1 MSNWSYLAVYAAVCI
16 PAVLFVRRAW
26 KIRSEVTSPSDFFPL
41 KRILSGR
48 EYRATTVAASMSL
61 ATVMIYFINF
71 SALMGAALFVN
82 VISFCASIVLM
93 WFLVPRL
100 MDLNPD
106 NLTVQSFLGRQYDS
120 RFIRNT
126 SQCFTLIG
134 YLSIFSVEL
143 LVGVT
148 VLSPFFGNYVLLFAA
163 LYLVFLLVYSVTG
176 GYRAVVA
183 TDRLQLL
190 FICSSVLA
198 LFAFLLYFV
207 RAHDSLWTI
216 QKFVDRLTNTTQAPL
231 AFILGITFMNLPAPI
246 SDAGT
251 WQRICSGKDA
261 KTVQSA
267 LKGVFV
273 YFFVLWSALILLGI
287 AFSTTSLPAQEYA
300 DKTSLIN
307 TIVAGMAQS
316 NSFLGIAILFVFM
329 MGLFSAMVSTADSIL
344 IVASQILSIDWLH
357 EEKERDVQIAL
368 RKCRTGLIGL
378 GIGSFLLFVFFTLVK
393 LNIVDLVFAIY
404 GAQLAMV
411 PVTLGALFLSE
422 RFRHARVLRA
432 GAVLSIALGFVLA
445 WVAALYGK
453 ATGQAQVI
461 YIAPLV
467 GFMAS
472 AILFGLGLLVTLTI
486 HRPHSSEE
494 A

>member
-16 PAVLFVRRAW
+16 PAFLYLRRGW
-26 KIRSEVTSPSDFFPL
+26 RVRSEVNSPSDFFPL
-41 KRILSGR
+41 KRTLDGR
-48 EYRATTVAASMSL
+48 AYRATTVAASMSL

-71 SALMGAALFVN
+71 SALMGTALFVN
-82 VISFCASIVLM
+82 VMSFCGSIVLM
-93 WFLVPRL
+93 WFLVPRI
-100 MDLNPD
+100 MRLNPN

-120 RFIRNT
+120 RFVRNT
-126 SQCFTLIG
+126 SQFFTVIG

-148 VLSPFFGNYVLLFAA
+148 ILSPFFGNYVLLFAA

-207 RAHDSLWTI
+207 RGHDSLWTI
-216 QKFVDRLTNTTQAPL
+216 QTFVDRLASTTTAPL
-231 AFILGITFMNLPAPI
+231 AFVLGITFMNLPAPI

-251 WQRICSGKDA
+251 WQRICSCKDA
-261 KTVQSA
+261 KTVQRS
-267 LKGVFV
+267 LKGVFI
-273 YFFVLWSALILLGI
+273 YFLVLWSALILLGV
-287 AFSTTSLPAQEYA
+287 AFSTTSLPTQDYA
-300 DKTSLIN
+300 DKASLIN
-307 TIVAGMAQS
+307 TIISAMARS
-316 NSFLGIAILFVFM
+316 GSVLGIAILFVFM
-329 MGLFSAMVSTADSIL
+329 TGLFSAMVSTADSLL

-357 EEKERDVQIAL
+357 EENQQDVQVGL
-368 RKCRTGLIGL
+368 RKCRVGLVGL
-378 GIGSFLLFVFFTLVK
+378 GIGSFLLFGFFTLMK
-393 LNIVDLVFAIY
+393 LDVVDLIFAIY

-422 RFRHARVLRA
+422 RLRHAGVLRG
-432 GAVLSIALGFVLA
+432 GAVLCIALGFVLA
-445 WVAALYGK
+445 WAAALYGK
-453 ATGQAQVI
+453 VTGQAQLI

-472 AILFGLGLLVTLTI
+472 AVLFVLGLLVTLI
-486 HRPHSSEE
+486 VRQAPSSEGS
-494 A
+494 